1 MARLKRLE
9 IASGTPRKFFHGIYL
24 VYSMHILFPWICQ
37 RYTWYI
43 PTICFPDK
51 ILFSSIWMHLMLWWV
66 FAMHRTILSWDGEA
80 LLGSYVRAKIT
91 IGYDRD
97 IPCLY
102 MVYAINTQQWI
113 YSAKIVMNLQSCVR
127 TCMYTSLP
135 GQGTSYHPSKCIFT
149 QHEYLTGICKAYTRH
164 ILIISHLQP

>member
-1 MARLKRLE
+1 MTS
-9 IASGTPRKFFHGIYL
+9 SGTPRKFFHGLYL
-24 VYSMHILFPWICQ
+24 VYTRYIHFSWICQ
-37 RYTWYI
+37 IYTWYI
-43 PTICFPDK
+43 PIICFPDK

-91 IGYDRD
+91 IGYDRN

-102 MVYAINTQQWI
+102 MAYAINTQKWI

-127 TCMYTSLP
+127 TCMYIWLQ
-135 GQGTSYHPSKCIFT
+135 GRGTSYHPSKCIFT

>member
-1 MARLKRLE
+1 M
-9 IASGTPRKFFHGIYL
+9 
-24 VYSMHILFPWICQ
+24 VYTWYIPGILFPWIYQ

-43 PTICFPDK
+43 PIIFFPDK

-149 QHEYLTGICKAYTRH
+149 QHEYLTGICKVYTRH

>member
-1 MARLKRLE
+1 
-9 IASGTPRKFFHGIYL
+9 
-24 VYSMHILFPWICQ
+24 
-37 RYTWYI
+37 
-43 PTICFPDK
+43 
-51 ILFSSIWMHLMLWWV
+51 
-66 FAMHRTILSWDGEA
+66 MHRLILSWDGEA

-127 TCMYTSLP
+127 TCIYISLP
-135 GQGTSYHPSKCIFT
+135 GRGTSFYPSNCIFT
-149 QHEYLTGICKAYTRH
+149 QHKYLTGICKAYTRH
-164 ILIISHLQP
+164 ILIISHLQPSCWPSWSPKSAWMPRTWTFCGSFQFWTLKVPQLWAGVCQSSTASR